1 MGERTQLFI
10 RIEDEDHKQIA
21 GLVRYYQWGFG
32 RVMLID
38 ALNVAIN
45 LPFRS
50 ELALLEE
57 NTPYDTKN
65 GQKVLTALQKEKHMS
80 KPVLAYAFSKY
91 INVLSRSIDD
101 DMSPIGRN
109 LDKYNSKTDA
119 FRDWNHLFSYK
130 KETILSQ
137 IKSKYDA
144 NIDNWY
150 QYCDNNDGFMIL
162 TATYNG
168 KNSHLANVK
177 ELKFDFFDV
186 QYNKL
191 TFHEYCQLNPEYT
204 DSDFEKG
211 FELITKNYNIKL
223 N

>member
-1 MGERTQLFI
+1 MGERTQLLI

-21 GLVRYYQWGFG
+21 NLVRHYQWGFG
-32 RVMLID
+32 RVMLMD

-45 LPFRS
+45 MPFTS
-50 ELALLEE
+50 ELAFLEE
-57 NTPYDTKN
+57 KQPYSSKA
-65 GQKVLTALQKEKHMS
+65 GQQVHDALQKEKQMIA
-80 KPVLAYAFSKY
+80 PVLAYEFSAY

-101 DMSPIGRN
+101 DMSPIGRS
-109 LDKYNSKTDA
+109 LDKYNSKTDI
-119 FRDWNHLFSYK
+119 FRDWNYYFSYK

-144 NIDNWY
+144 NIKNWY

-168 KNSHLANVK
+168 KKNHIANVK
-177 ELKFDFFDV
+177 DLKFDFFDV

-211 FELITKNYNIKL
+211 FELIAKNYNIKL

>member
-1 MGERTQLFI
+1 MGERTQLLI
-10 RIEDEDHKQIA
+10 RIEDEDHKQIT

-32 RVMLID
+32 RVMLMD
-38 ALNVAIN
+38 ALNIAIN
-45 LPFRS
+45 LPFTS
-50 ELALLEE
+50 ELAFLEE
-57 NTPYDTKN
+57 KQPYSSKA
-65 GQKVLTALQKEKHMS
+65 GQQVHDALQKEKQMIA
-80 KPVLAYAFSKY
+80 PVLAYEFSAY

-101 DMSPIGRN
+101 DMSQIGRS
-109 LDKYNSKTDA
+109 LDKYNSKTDI
-119 FRDWNHLFSYK
+119 FRDWNYLSLYK

-144 NIDNWY
+144 NIDTWY

-168 KNSHLANVK
+168 KKSHIANVK
-177 ELKFDFFDV
+177 DWKFDFFDV

-211 FELITKNYNIKL
+211 FELIAKNYNIKL

>member
-1 MGERTQLFI
+1 MGERTQCLI
-10 RIEDEDHKQIA
+10 RIEDEDHNQIA
-21 GLVRYYQWGFG
+21 GLVRHYQWGFG
-32 RVMLID
+32 RVMLMD

-45 LPFRS
+45 MPFTS
-50 ELALLEE
+50 ELAFLEE
-57 NTPYDTKN
+57 KQPYSSKA
-65 GQKVLTALQKEKHMS
+65 GQQVHDALQKEKQMIA
-80 KPVLAYAFSKY
+80 PVLAYEFSAY

-101 DMSPIGRN
+101 DMSPIGRA
-109 LDKYNSKTDA
+109 LDKYNSQTDI
-119 FRDWNHLFSYK
+119 FRDWNYDFSYK
-130 KETILSQ
+130 QKTILSQ

-144 NIDNWY
+144 NIDTWY

-168 KNSHLANVK
+168 KKSQIANVK
-177 ELKFDFFDV
+177 DLKFDFFDV

-211 FELITKNYNIKL
+211 FELIAKNYNIKL

>member
-1 MGERTQLFI
+1 MGERTQLLI

-21 GLVRYYQWGFG
+21 GLVRHYQWGLG
-32 RVMLID
+32 RVMLMD
-38 ALNVAIN
+38 ALNIAIN
-45 LPFRS
+45 MPFTS
-50 ELALLEE
+50 ELAFLEE
-57 NTPYDTKN
+57 KQPYSSKA
-65 GQKVLTALQKEKHMS
+65 GQQVHDALQKEKQMIA
-80 KPVLAYAFSKY
+80 PVLAYKFSAY

-101 DMSPIGRN
+101 DMSLIGRS
-109 LDKYNSKTDA
+109 LDKYNAKTDI
-119 FRDWNHLFSYK
+119 FRDWNYYFSYK
-130 KETILSQ
+130 QKTILSQ

-144 NIDNWY
+144 NIKNWY

-168 KNSHLANVK
+168 KKSHIANVK
-177 ELKFDFFDV
+177 NIKFDFFDV

-211 FELITKNYNIKL
+211 FELIAKNYNIKL